1 MKYFKDYER
10 VVATKERSVGN
21 DSVGDMWIETK
32 SFDKHTPIYKIIDWA
47 KDCSGKLII
56 TIDDDSVPDDTNPF

>member
-1 MKYFKDYER
+1 MKHYKDYKR
-10 VVATKERSVGN
+10 VIATKEKSNGN

-32 SFDKHTPIYKIIDWA
+32 SFDKSTEIKDIIEWA

-56 TIDDDSVPDDTNPF
+56 TIDEPELDEQF